1 MTQGMVS
8 SSAADT
14 PAKRYL
20 GIEGSAPE
28 GPQGVAAG
36 VAPEGDPREGAA
48 SRRQTTR
55 TTLSAREREVLDLI
69 VDGKTNGE
77 IAGLLSISQNTV
89 KNHVARI
96 FDKYNVNTRTELV
109 SKALR
114 EAY

>member
-1 MTQGMVS
+1 M
-8 SSAADT
+8 
-14 PAKRYL
+14 
-20 GIEGSAPE
+20 
-28 GPQGVAAG
+28 
-36 VAPEGDPREGAA
+36 
-48 SRRQTTR
+48 
-55 TTLSAREREVLDLI
+55 LDLI

-77 IAGLLSISQNTV
+77 IVGLLSISQNTV